1 MAPILSVKDVGVV
14 LDGMSI
20 VEAISF
26 ELAAGDNLAIIG
38 PNGSGKT
45 VLLRALLGMV
55 RHSGA
60 VAWAPGVKVGYVPQK
75 IEADRNL
82 PLSIDDLLR
91 AKARVVHLPSNSV
104 RSVADVIGLS
114 PEIMDKPIGRLSGG
128 QFQKALIAFAL
139 LGDPNVLLL
148 DEPTASLDQLTEERV
163 YELIRRLQKTF
174 GLTLIIVSHDL
185 SMVYREATQVLCI
198 NRQGLCFG
206 PPSKVL
212 TPETLQALY
221 GEHLHFYQHP
231 HDP

>member
-55 RHSGA
+55 PHSGA

-82 PLSIDDLLR
+82 PLSIDDLLQ
-91 AKARVVHLPSNSV
+91 AKARVVHLPSDSV

>member
-55 RHSGA
+55 PHSGA

-91 AKARVVHLPSNSV
+91 AKARVVHLPSESV

-114 PEIMDKPIGRLSGG
+114 PEILDKPIGRLSGG

>member
-55 RHSGA
+55 PHSGA

-91 AKARVVHLPSNSV
+91 AKARVVHLPSESV

-114 PEIMDKPIGRLSGG
+114 PEILEKPIGRLSGG

>member
-1 MAPILSVKDVGVV
+1 
-14 LDGMSI
+14 
-20 VEAISF
+20 
-26 ELAAGDNLAIIG
+26 
-38 PNGSGKT
+38 
-45 VLLRALLGMV
+45 
-55 RHSGA
+55 
-60 VAWAPGVKVGYVPQK
+60 
-75 IEADRNL
+75 
-82 PLSIDDLLR
+82 
-91 AKARVVHLPSNSV
+91 VVHLPSNSV

-198 NRQGLCFG
+198 NRQGLCFV

>member
-14 LDGMSI
+14 LDGKTI

-26 ELAAGDNLAIIG
+26 ELAAGDSLAIIG

-45 VLLRALLGMV
+45 VLLRALLGIV
-55 RHSGA
+55 PHSGA
-60 VAWAPGVKVGYVPQK
+60 VAWGPGVKVGYVPQK
-75 IEADRNL
+75 IEADRQL
-82 PLSIDDLLR
+82 PLSIGDLLG
-91 AKARVVHLPSNSV
+91 AKARVVDLPSRSV
-104 RSVADVIGLS
+104 QSVADVIGLS
-114 PEIMDKPIGRLSGG
+114 PEILEKPIGRLSGG
-128 QFQKALIAFAL
+128 QSQKALIAFAL

-185 SMVYREATQVLCI
+185 SMVYREATKVLCL

-206 PPSKVL
+206 PPSSVL

-231 HDP
+231 HNP